1 MIPCHHELAHREPDV
16 VAIDKEQKRCLVINI
31 ACPADN
37 KAGHEE
43 KGKGER
49 MRSKETVAV

>member
-1 MIPCHHELAHREPDV
+1 MIPCHRELAHREPDV
-16 VAIDKEQKRCLVINI
+16 LAIDKEQKRCLVIDI

-43 KGKGER
+43 KVKGER
-49 MRSKETVAV
+49 MRSKETVAM